1 MLNEVIYPSSLS
13 PRPFISAKAELYLE
27 TSYIHIGERLY
38 DDAFKCLEKAK
49 QLIESKTLSLDFYF
63 LLHTAQIY
71 DSAGRDECALL
82 FYHKAK
88 GKPFTTQ
95 KCYSLCPQ
103 PRAASGLLPTSVW
116 ALPSS
121 TSRNIS
127 IHSDASKKQEMST
140 V

>member
-49 QLIESKTLSLDFYF
+49 QLIDSNTLSLDFYF

-71 DSAGRDECALL
+71 DSAGRDEAALL

-95 KCYSLCPQ
+95 KCYNPYLQ
-103 PRAASGLLPTSVW
+103 PKAASGLLPISAW

-121 TSRNIS
+121 TSKNIS
-127 IHSDASKKQEMST
+127 IHSGASRKQEVSMA
-140 V
+140 